1 MNNKTTIGFS
11 NFRRFID
18 FPEMTLGGV
27 TILVGGNNA
36 GKSTL
41 VKAMLLIRDFLKSR
55 IEGVDNSKF
64 FEPQFRFDTE
74 HVNVGEFY
82 RAFCRQSPKEADT
95 ITFKMGIGKFRFSVD
110 IKGEREIGK
119 TPQVSKIIISDD
131 DKSVSF
137 VFDFI
142 GRQMSA
148 VFGASEAKKDH
159 LHEWMSTVSEIKEL
173 QAKLERN
180 NNLDEISQLNFE
192 IKQLEKKAVTLET
205 RNDFGGEGIAT
216 ADMIKL
222 TESSIGQLLI
232 PELIKYFSRYAE
244 SGTTGDKNSENYKK
258 QEANKNFLRGK
269 STVIKSIADEIE
281 TEINKQAIEYIYAH
295 SVNQNLVYAQCANS
309 EDYTKRT
316 VHEFYMSR
324 ISSDDKEFKLVE
336 TWLKEFKIGNSFKVS
351 KIERDDAYF
360 ISIFD
365 DENKE
370 EIGGIDLADK
380 GIGSIQ
386 LVILLLRLA
395 TLIRKYKGQKL
406 TILLEEPEQNLHP
419 AVQSKLADLVYSINK
434 EFEVRFVIETHSE
447 YLVRHFQVLA
457 AKLLYEDNTSL
468 DEINK
473 CMKVY
478 YLSQERGL
486 VDMLF
491 NDNAKFKDSF
501 DEGFFDQATR
511 ESLTIS
517 RLEREYKSK

>member
-142 GRQMSA
+142 GRQLSA
-148 VFGASEAKKDH
+148 VFGTSEAKNDH

-173 QAKLERN
+173 QSKLERN

-269 STVIKSIADEIE
+269 SAVLKSIADEIE
-281 TEINKQAIEYIYAH
+281 TEINKQTIEYIYAH
-295 SVNQNLVYAQCANS
+295 SVNQNLIYSQCANS

-316 VHEFYMSR
+316 VHEYYLSR
-324 ISSDDKEFKLVE
+324 ISSGDKEFKIITDWLEKFNIGKFIEVE
-336 TWLKEFKIGNSFKVS
+336 SYAGDSYRI
-351 KIERDDAYF
+351 F
-360 ISIFD
+360 I
-365 DENKE
+365 
-370 EIGGIDLADK
+370 
-380 GIGSIQ
+380 
-386 LVILLLRLA
+386 
-395 TLIRKYKGQKL
+395 Y
-406 TILLEEPEQNLHP
+406 
-419 AVQSKLADLVYSINK
+419 
-434 EFEVRFVIETHSE
+434 
-447 YLVRHFQVLA
+447 
-457 AKLLYEDNTSL
+457 
-468 DEINK
+468 DEIPSNHEEQKNK
-473 CMKVY
+473 SAWIWPTKVWVLY
-478 YLSQERGL
+478 
-486 VDMLF
+486 
-491 NDNAKFKDSF
+491 N
-501 DEGFFDQATR
+501 
-511 ESLTIS
+511 
-517 RLEREYKSK
+517 